1 VTEKRLLSFTGS
13 FKKSL
18 SDPYYSGY
26 IERHFDLTA
35 LSKLIKPLYK
45 DVKGITLWVYS
56 PFHDYIKDEVV
67 QPTYEEPI
75 YSTSNSTIS
84 DTVFKQLFEGILVP
98 EVIDSPLGAENQIFY
113 SQAVPADVPVDAEGN
128 PDRSAIKFYLMFM
141 IDKESL
147 YQKVYID
154 KINYSFVKTIWL
166 ILLIVV
172 CGFCGVLVLSLV
184 VAVQTSRKIVR
195 SIAAIKDFT
204 KKLTTKS
211 DRIGKKQII
220 DEFSRGD
227 LFRKISKQ
235 YLKMEKA
242 REILQQRH
250 LFNQKAKA
258 EG

>member
-1 VTEKRLLSFTGS
+1 
-13 FKKSL
+13 
-18 SDPYYSGY
+18 
-26 IERHFDLTA
+26 
-35 LSKLIKPLYK
+35 
-45 DVKGITLWVYS
+45 
-56 PFHDYIKDEVV
+56 
-67 QPTYEEPI
+67 
-75 YSTSNSTIS
+75 
-84 DTVFKQLFEGILVP
+84 
-98 EVIDSPLGAENQIFY
+98 
-113 SQAVPADVPVDAEGN
+113 
-128 PDRSAIKFYLMFM
+128 MFM